1 MTDGHRQFH
10 ATQSLFSVNLAQ
22 SHFNGA
28 LSHIYTATYRL
39 LMQHSCVSM
48 QHSRSSMQHSRI
60 CMQHSRIS
68 MQHSAFLCSTV
79 AFLCSTVAFLCSTVA
94 FLCSTDHFYAAVAF
108 PCSRGG
114 PYRPPYQF
122 TLKQL
127 RLSLVNEMP
136 TNSYAGPRLKY
147 IGYLLT
153 GMKFM
158 RSIIFEVGFIGH
170 L

>member
-60 CMQHSRIS
+60 CMQHSRICMQHSRIS
-68 MQHSAFLCSTV
+68 MQHSRISVQHSRISVQHRPFLRST
-79 AFLCSTVAFLCSTVA
+79 
-94 FLCSTDHFYAAVAF
+94 VAF

-114 PYRPPYQF
+114 PYRPPYYLDSNASIPKF
-122 TLKQL
+122 YSYVWL
-127 RLSLVNEMP
+127 RDSHLIL
-136 TNSYAGPRLKY
+136 R
-147 IGYLLT
+147 
-153 GMKFM
+153 
-158 RSIIFEVGFIGH
+158 IIPNC
-170 L
+170 